1 MLIWEDWWTKYVRNL
16 QIYLSSY
23 SLDDLLRCGVSF
35 AASMVVVDKESTM
48 SAEED
53 YMADAKTI
61 INVQTLFRLETPW
74 DFETLK
80 GLNIFAITHL

>member
-1 MLIWEDWWTKYVRNL
+1 MKCVCVCV
-16 QIYLSSY
+16 SH

-35 AASMVVVDKESTM
+35 AANMVVVDKESTM

-61 INVQTLFRLETPW
+61 VNVQTMFRYAVRCLLLCLMIYSKCAAHRLV
-74 DFETLK
+74 D
-80 GLNIFAITHL
+80 GLHFK